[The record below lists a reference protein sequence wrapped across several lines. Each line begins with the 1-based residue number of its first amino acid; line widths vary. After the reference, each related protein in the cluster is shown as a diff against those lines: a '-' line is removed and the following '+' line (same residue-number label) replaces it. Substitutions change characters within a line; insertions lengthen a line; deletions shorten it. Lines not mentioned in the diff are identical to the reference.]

1 MKDKQIQLLER
12 ALAREKAARKA
23 AEQILEEK
31 SRELYFNSQE
41 LEKLNSR
48 LELLVKEKTTQL
60 KGVFENIVDAYV
72 VMNLTG
78 DVLKMNEAAVNLLG
92 YTVEDAI
99 NLMQMVHPQ
108 EQEKVGEG
116 FAALLEQGAV
126 TDFQVKIVIADKSE
140 RLVHI
145 NASLIYDESESPIAA
160 QGIVRDITQIK
171 ELELQKEHLLVD

>member
-92 YTVEDAI
+92 YTV
-99 NLMQMVHPQ
+99 
-108 EQEKVGEG
+108 
-116 FAALLEQGAV
+116 AV
-126 TDFQVKIVIADKSE
+126 SYT
-140 RLVHI
+140 
-145 NASLIYDESESPIAA
+145 
-160 QGIVRDITQIK
+160 
-171 ELELQKEHLLVD
+171 HLTLPTTPYV